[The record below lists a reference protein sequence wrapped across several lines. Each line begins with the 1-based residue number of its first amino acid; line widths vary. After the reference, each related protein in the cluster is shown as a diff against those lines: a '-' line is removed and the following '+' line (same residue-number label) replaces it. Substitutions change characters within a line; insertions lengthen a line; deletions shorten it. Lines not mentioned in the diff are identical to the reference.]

1 MNYNRQ
7 HYRLEF
13 TKSRHR
19 VAREEWTSTSTLDFK
34 INEKCH

>member
-19 VAREEWTSTSTLDFK
+19 IAREEWTWVDLNPGFW
-34 INEKCH
+34 N